1 MSVGQ
6 HSRHNSSTSKPA
18 TTVRSNLPAPTLT
31 PENTEPA
38 FEPCAA
44 TASFLLYSQRNTILV
59 LHHDTLAIERRFES
73 HREDVQWIYVD
84 NVSERGSG
92 RLAVSYDIGNTVI
105 VWDILTGIEV
115 ARFSSYEH
123 LRTAS
128 FMRNG
133 NIAFGNDQGSVIL
146 FEPGTSEHISA
157 RTIFDPV
164 TAIAPAADCRAFAIG
179 YLNGSIL
186 IATLRPSFTILHTL
200 TTNKAPSRICGLS
213 WHGSSSKQRTDMLAT
228 QTADGD
234 LRVWSVPKVPHQDP
248 PTIIRVLQRAELQ
261 APGACWFG
269 WSKNGRIVQHV
280 EGETRT
286 WDVRTKRVTYDMV
299 PTMEGIIAMCNYGP
313 TATLFTLSR
322 NHVVQQYD
330 ITPDGRPMQVAS
342 VQHVPSTT
350 PPTPPTTMEIQ
361 GKQDSDPQTAVSADA
376 PVLPL
381 SVSEAESSA
390 DEASQLSPLQKIA
403 REMDSLDALELEV
416 RDKVTPLSPIS
427 SRASSVSS
435 KSSRESR
442 RARRYLYD
450 QPDSSRASTTTGYN
464 GTEFSIGEPVRS
476 GHESM
481 SIRSISSYASKPQY
495 RSSHLSKEVLRSPE
509 ETSSSGA
516 LYLFH
521 FTRARLLTVAFRTP
535 HYGNSART
543 PELLQREMLST
554 VFGWNDDVQ
563 QLIQDELSRHAPGS
577 ASAVLLSRWLGDMG
591 ADDMASMVGSQSMT
605 SSDWMLL
612 ALSAIGKDSQKKVG
626 EAFVQRLLEK
636 GDVHP
641 AVAILLGL
649 GEHND
654 AIEIYVSQG
663 FWMEAVLLTCLTCPS
678 EWGRQSF
685 QIRKWGESAVQQGQ
699 AELAVRCFSCT
710 SIETSEPWFS
720 PRAQQDVAYAEQQQR
735 LTSEAAIDGAR
746 KSSSPPLSPPSRS
759 GSGRLTAKN
768 ASLKLITSFGEKGAP
783 ALSTT
788 HAGVTPIAESALSPG
803 GGWRQRERVVRDPS
817 TARTATPGGF
827 SRRRRL
833 PSRND
838 IERAKQE
845 AAEIA
850 TPVTAARDF
859 ANRERDRHYIRSR
872 ANSDVES
879 VPEPATALKPTTSN
893 LMRPSSRQND
903 RLPPP
908 SHNAFDR
915 LSENADSSAQEP
927 SRNGQA
933 KKKDLE
939 VDVIETHYV
948 EQPSPTSS
956 NEQLGS
962 DYEARP
968 SMSSTREASPPRT
981 GNSLKARSIQD
992 YISSVEEARTVAR
1005 EGRAQSRA
1013 RSRKR
1018 GESRGD
1024 ESRSRRGG
1032 SRARLHTELPNA
1044 DVARYIKAPKRSP
1057 ASPVPMSPGEI
1068 AQAHRRKLE
1077 TQNTVEPATTDD
1089 ESFYKVVSPISESYR
1104 SAKPAKPGTPRTR
1117 RAKSPSQISDAARTG
1132 RGRSSSRQYG
1142 ATTRSPSSPLPA
1154 AHKMEDTHDTESD
1167 GRRFRLRSRSSSRR
1181 PAEGLQARRAASRST
1196 RARSNSRN
1204 LAPDAATFATPN
1216 SSVVSA
1222 ANDSAS
1228 QSSHNTA
1235 SEASSK
1241 RSHGL
1246 SRKQLAAIELEERR
1260 LSLARRPSAPT
1271 IPLPGDFAPP
1281 NSSRRPKIGGR
1292 SHTELGNSPNSTQPP
1307 LSRSHTVDPD
1317 AMSRYNAKTGGDT
1330 NGPSLPAIGLPAT
1343 PRAMRHPRYMGTAPD
1358 ESDRVP
1364 PVPDIPGNASELSS
1378 LGGSLSGS
1386 SLSQVTG
1393 SNVSSLPSSSLP
1405 SGQATSSLQSADNPR
1420 QGQQVDHLGPL
1431 LPSTTFGQKGQD
1443 DHARSASAPPEH
1455 MNCVIHPAYKS
1466 TLPSSARRQSG
1477 GRGHIRKISPPD
1489 AFVPHEASTR
1499 PLSIDEA
1506 LKKDQQII
1514 DVPVE
1519 GTDIV
1524 VDVPPV
1530 LPELQHLVGPPVPPP
1545 PPTMFHA
1552 HQRGSSE
1559 MINIGMENHQVDNA
1573 PSRLSSAVIQTLPQT
1588 TYPSAPSQRANTA
1601 SPTIT
1606 MHRRGRG
1613 SMSDS
1618 IGSRFKGVTER
1629 MRSQSRGNHRAKSPP
1644 TLDSAAFKHTPYE
1657 TVLPPIPQSSRR
1669 ESFGIRAK
1677 SPYEQTLASADS
1689 DPQIPPP
1696 PPPPPHPP
1704 GPGLETK
1711 FQETTIPPSSLPPS
1725 RGQSRN
1731 QSSNGYRNPKEIRA
1745 NMPPDALQQGVYN
1758 SAGFL

>member
-1 MSVGQ
+1 MVEANMSVGQ
-6 HSRHNSSTSKPA
+6 HSRHDSSTSKPA

-31 PENTEPA
+31 PENIEPA

-59 LHHDTLAIERRFES
+59 LHHNTLAIERRFES

-105 VWDILTGIEV
+105 VWDILTGGEI

-200 TTNKAPSRICGLS
+200 TTNKAPSRICGL
-213 WHGSSSKQRTDMLAT
+213 TDMLAT

-299 PTMEGIIAMCNYGP
+299 PTLEGIIAMCNYGP
-313 TATLFTLSR
+313 TATLFTMSR

-350 PPTPPTTMEIQ
+350 PPTPPTNLEQQ
-361 GKQDSDPQTAVSADA
+361 GKHDFDRQTAASAEA

-381 SVSEAESSA
+381 SVSETESSA

-450 QPDSSRASTTTGYN
+450 QPESSRASTTTGYN

-509 ETSSSGA
+509 EASGSA
-516 LYLFH
+516 VLDLFH

-554 VFGWNDDVQ
+554 VFGWNDNVQ
-563 QLIQDELSRHAPGS
+563 QLIQDELSRHAPSS
-577 ASAVLLSRWLGDMG
+577 ASAVLLSRWLGEMG
-591 ADDMASMVGSQSMT
+591 ADDMASMIGSQSMT

-678 EWGRQSF
+678 DWGRQSF

-735 LTSEAAIDGAR
+735 LTSEPANDGAR

-850 TPVTAARDF
+850 TPITAARDF
-859 ANRERDRHYIRSR
+859 ANRERDQPSLRSR
-872 ANSDVES
+872 ANSDAES
-879 VPEPATALKPTTSN
+879 VPEPATALKPTSSN
-893 LMRPSSRQND
+893 PLRPSSRQND
-903 RLPPP
+903 RIPPP

-915 LSENADSSAQEP
+915 LSESTKSSAREP
-927 SRNGQA
+927 SRNGQT
-933 KKKDLE
+933 KRNDLE
-939 VDVIETHYV
+939 VDIIGTHYV
-948 EQPSPTSS
+948 DQASPTSS

-962 DYEARP
+962 DFEARP
-968 SMSSTREASPPRT
+968 SLNSTRESSPPRT
-981 GNSLKARSIQD
+981 SNSLKARSIQN
-992 YISSVEEARTVAR
+992 YISSVEEARSAAR

-1018 GESRGD
+1018 GESRRD

-1032 SRARLHTELPNA
+1032 SRTGLHSELPNP
-1044 DVARYIKAPKRSP
+1044 DVTRYIKGPKRSP

-1068 AQAHRRKLE
+1068 AQAHQRKLE
-1077 TQNTVEPATTDD
+1077 PQNTVEPATTDD
-1089 ESFYKVVSPISESYR
+1089 EDFYKV
-1104 SAKPAKPGTPRTR
+1104 A
-1117 RAKSPSQISDAARTG
+1117 
-1132 RGRSSSRQYG
+1132 SS
-1142 ATTRSPSSPLPA
+1142 
-1154 AHKMEDTHDTESD
+1154 
-1167 GRRFRLRSRSSSRR
+1167 
-1181 PAEGLQARRAASRST
+1181 
-1196 RARSNSRN
+1196 SRN
-1204 LAPDAATFATPN
+1204 LAPDAGTFVTPN

-1281 NSSRRPKIGGR
+1281 NSTGRPKIGGR

-1317 AMSRYNAKTGGDT
+1317 AMSRYNTKAGGDT

-1420 QGQQVDHLGPL
+1420 QGLQVDNLGPL
-1431 LPSTTFGQKGQD
+1431 LPSTTFGQKGQE

-1455 MNCVIHPAYKS
+1455 MNCVIHPAYKP

-1489 AFVPHEASTR
+1489 ALVPSEGSNR
-1499 PLSIDEA
+1499 PVSIDEA
-1506 LKKDQQII
+1506 LKKDQQVI
-1514 DVPVE
+1514 DVPVQN
-1519 GTDIV
+1519 TDIV

-1559 MINIGMENHQVDNA
+1559 LINIGMDSDQVVNA
-1573 PSRLSSAVIQTLPQT
+1573 PSRLPSAVVQTLPQT
-1588 TYPSAPSQRANTA
+1588 TYPSASSQRANTT

-1606 MHRRGRG
+1606 MHRRARG

-1629 MRSQSRGNHRAKSPP
+1629 MRSQSRGTHRAKSPP

-1669 ESFGIRAK
+1669 ESFGNRAK

-1689 DPQIPPP
+1689 DQHIPPP

-1704 GPGLETK
+1704 GPGLEAK

-1745 NMPPDALQQGVYN
+1745 NMPPDTLQQGVYN

>member
-18 TTVRSNLPAPTLT
+18 TTIRSNLPAPTLT
-31 PENTEPA
+31 PENADPA

-44 TASFLLYSQRNTILV
+44 TASFLLYSQRDTILV

-73 HREDVQWIYVD
+73 HREEVQWIYVD

-92 RLAVSYDIGNTVI
+92 RLAVSYDTGNTVI
-105 VWDILTGIEV
+105 VWDILTGGEV

-350 PPTPPTTMEIQ
+350 PPTPPTILEQQ
-361 GKQDSDPQTAVSADA
+361 GKQDIDRQAAVSAEA

-403 REMDSLDALELEV
+403 REMDSLDALESEV

-481 SIRSISSYASKPQY
+481 SIRSISSYASRPQY
-495 RSSHLSKEVLRSPE
+495 RSSHLSKEVLRSPK
-509 ETSSSGA
+509 ETSGSGA
-516 LYLFH
+516 LDLFH

-554 VFGWNDDVQ
+554 VFGWNDNVQ
-563 QLIQDELSRHAPGS
+563 QLIEDELSRHAPSS
-577 ASAVLLSRWLGDMG
+577 ASAVLLSRWLGEMG
-591 ADDMASMVGSQSMT
+591 ADDMASMIGSQSMT

-678 EWGRQSF
+678 DWGRQSF

-735 LTSEAAIDGAR
+735 LTSEPANDGAW

-850 TPVTAARDF
+850 TPITAARDF
-859 ANRERDRHYIRSR
+859 ANRERDQHSMRSR
-872 ANSDVES
+872 ANSDAES
-879 VPEPATALKPTTSN
+879 VPEPATALKPTASN
-893 LMRPSSRQND
+893 PLRPSSRQND

-915 LSENADSSAQEP
+915 LSENANSSARES
-927 SRNGQA
+927 SRNRKA
-933 KKKDLE
+933 KDGLE
-939 VDVIETHYV
+939 VDVVETRYV
-948 EQPSPTSS
+948 DQPSPTSS

-968 SMSSTREASPPRT
+968 SRAT
-981 GNSLKARSIQD
+981 G
-992 YISSVEEARTVAR
+992 
-1005 EGRAQSRA
+1005 
-1013 RSRKR
+1013 
-1018 GESRGD
+1018 
-1024 ESRSRRGG
+1024 
-1032 SRARLHTELPNA
+1032 
-1044 DVARYIKAPKRSP
+1044 
-1057 ASPVPMSPGEI
+1057 
-1068 AQAHRRKLE
+1068 
-1077 TQNTVEPATTDD
+1077 
-1089 ESFYKVVSPISESYR
+1089 
-1104 SAKPAKPGTPRTR
+1104 
-1117 RAKSPSQISDAARTG
+1117 
-1132 RGRSSSRQYG
+1132 
-1142 ATTRSPSSPLPA
+1142 
-1154 AHKMEDTHDTESD
+1154 
-1167 GRRFRLRSRSSSRR
+1167 
-1181 PAEGLQARRAASRST
+1181 
-1196 RARSNSRN
+1196 
-1204 LAPDAATFATPN
+1204 
-1216 SSVVSA
+1216 
-1222 ANDSAS
+1222 
-1228 QSSHNTA
+1228 
-1235 SEASSK
+1235 
-1241 RSHGL
+1241 
-1246 SRKQLAAIELEERR
+1246 
-1260 LSLARRPSAPT
+1260 
-1271 IPLPGDFAPP
+1271 
-1281 NSSRRPKIGGR
+1281 
-1292 SHTELGNSPNSTQPP
+1292 
-1307 LSRSHTVDPD
+1307 
-1317 AMSRYNAKTGGDT
+1317 
-1330 NGPSLPAIGLPAT
+1330 
-1343 PRAMRHPRYMGTAPD
+1343 
-1358 ESDRVP
+1358 RVP

-1393 SNVSSLPSSSLP
+1393 SNLSSLPSSSLP
-1405 SGQATSSLQSADNPR
+1405 SGQATSSLQSGDNPR
-1420 QGQQVDHLGPL
+1420 QGQQVDNLGPL
-1431 LPSTTFGQKGQD
+1431 LPSTTFGQKGQE

-1455 MNCVIHPAYKS
+1455 MNCVIHPAYKP

-1477 GRGHIRKISPPD
+1477 GRGHVRKISPPD
-1489 AFVPHEASTR
+1489 AFVPSEASNR
-1499 PLSIDEA
+1499 PVSIDEA
-1506 LKKDQQII
+1506 LKKDQQVI

-1519 GTDIV
+1519 STDIV

-1559 MINIGMENHQVDNA
+1559 LINIGMENHQVVNA
-1573 PSRLSSAVIQTLPQT
+1573 PSRLPSAVIQTLPQT
-1588 TYPSAPSQRANTA
+1588 TYPSESSQRANTT

-1629 MRSQSRGNHRAKSPP
+1629 MRSQSRGTHRAKSPP
-1644 TLDSAAFKHTPYE
+1644 TLDSAAYKHTPYE

-1669 ESFGIRAK
+1669 ESFGTHAK
-1677 SPYEQTLASADS
+1677 NPYEQTLASADS
-1689 DPQIPPP
+1689 DQHIPPP

-1704 GPGLETK
+1704 GPGMEAK

-1745 NMPPDALQQGVYN
+1745 NMPPDTLQQGVYN